1 MASPSDS
8 LVDDQLLWTLY
19 AKSYVFPFIE
29 RHVIIAAAIGGG
41 CAAGNSLNE
50 AAAAATCGAVY
61 CLKES
66 RSMTRGEPLQQ

>member
-8 LVDDQLLWTLY
+8 LVDSQLLWTLY
-19 AKSYVFPFIE
+19 AKWYVFPFIE

-41 CAAGNSLNE
+41 GGGGNSLNE
-50 AAAAATCGAVY
+50 AAAAAYGAVY

-66 RSMTRGEPLQQ
+66 RSMTRGEPQQQ